1 MNRINILCAMRDSCV
16 PEHIRRALGERCD
29 VRFAAS
35 GEAALAASGRLAP
48 DILVIDAVL
57 PYMDGPGVLDGM
69 RAQLGERMPIVIGG
83 SVLGF
88 SDEAFTRRGV
98 THMARVPWDADALTD
113 QLQAIIRQMDTQI
126 DWVRAETGYG
136 RAAALLTKLGMSE
149 RLTGYAYLS
158 FAAAL
163 ACEDEERLYAIGE
176 RIYAPIAGKL
186 GTTAPNVE
194 RLIRHAVERTTDT
207 VGADAIYTFFGNTI
221 DPMRGKPT
229 NAQMIAMLAQRLRIM
244 EGA

>member
-1 MNRINILCAMRDSCV
+1 MNRINVLCAMRDSRV
-16 PEHIRRALGERCD
+16 PEHISRALGERCD

-35 GEAALAASGRLAP
+35 GDAALAVAVRMAP

-57 PYMDGPGVLDGM
+57 PYLDGPGVLDRM

-83 SVLGF
+83 SVQGF

-98 THMARVPWDADALTD
+98 TRMARVPWDTEALIG
-113 QLQAIIRQMDTQI
+113 QLREIIRQMDTQI
-126 DWVRAETGYG
+126 DWARAETGYG
-136 RAAALLTKLGMSE
+136 RAAALLTKLGMNE
-149 RLTGYAYLS
+149 RLSGYAYLCW
-158 FAAAL
+158 AAAL
-163 ACEDEERLYAIGE
+163 ACENEERLYAVSE
-176 RIYAPIAGKL
+176 RIYAPIADRL
-186 GTTAPNVE
+186 GTTAQNVE

-207 VGADAIYTFFGNTI
+207 VGVDAIYTAFGNTI

-229 NAQMIAMLAQRLRIM
+229 NAQMIAMLAQRLRIL